1 MIAIIDNNTGN
12 TGNIC
17 SLTYP
22 IERIGAKDYYI
33 AVDFILL
40 SLY

>member
-1 MIAIIDNNTGN
+1 MIAIIDNNN
-12 TGNIC
+12 GNIC

-40 SLY
+40 SSY